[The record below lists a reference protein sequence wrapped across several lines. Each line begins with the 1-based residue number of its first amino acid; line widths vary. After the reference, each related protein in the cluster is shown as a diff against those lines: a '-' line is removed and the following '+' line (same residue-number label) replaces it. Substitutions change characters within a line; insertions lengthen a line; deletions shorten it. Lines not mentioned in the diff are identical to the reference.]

1 MFKQPSFAEIKTLPM
16 PAIAENGVQQM
27 FVAPTVQNL
36 KKMTT
41 NKKQGTKTALSSL
54 SAFSQMSSSSFLNM
68 ISNPFG

>member
-1 MFKQPSFAEIKTLPM
+1 MFKQPSFAEIKNLPM
-16 PAIAENGVQQM
+16 PAIAENGEQQM

-41 NKKQGTKTALSSL
+41 NKKQGTKTALICLRAVSL
-54 SAFSQMSSSSFLNM
+54 MSRSSFLNM

>member
-1 MFKQPSFAEIKTLPM
+1 M
-16 PAIAENGVQQM
+16 PAIAENGEQQM